1 MEHDEIQGRNK
12 ASFNPD
18 SVERLAQGWTCINRM
33 K

>member
-1 MEHDEIQGRNK
+1 MEHDGIQGRNK
-12 ASFNPD
+12 AAFNPD